1 MQTLSLPLTALV
13 PDESQPRRAAS
24 AIEFEALVA
33 SIRKRGLLLPLR
45 VRPADREG
53 QHLIVSGHR
62 RHAAL
67 LQLGV
72 AEVLCVLVE
81 GPLDEA
87 TILAEQ
93 LAENLHR
100 ENLNPLD
107 EAEGYRRYLDARG
120 IPAARA
126 AEELQV
132 PPARIS
138 RALALLDL
146 PEELREGVRA
156 GRIPKDAGYHLSR
169 LPEGSERQRLFAQAL
184 AGSLSRDTAA
194 RAAQAARR
202 EAPESIPVAR
212 VACKLPEGR
221 SLTLVGAAITL
232 ESLIKTLE
240 DFLKEARKAH
250 QQGWDVTTLAKV
262 CRDRAAASASPGGA

>member
-1 MQTLSLPLTALV
+1 MQSFSVPLAALV
-13 PDESQPRRAAS
+13 PDGSQPRRSAS
-24 AIEFEALVA
+24 GAEFESLVA

-45 VRPADREG
+45 VRPADRDG

-72 AEVLCVLVE
+72 AEVPCVLVE

-100 ENLNPLD
+100 EDLNPID
-107 EAEGYRRYLDARG
+107 EAEGYRRYLDARS

-146 PEELREGVRA
+146 PEELREAVRA
-156 GRIPKDAGYHLSR
+156 GRLPKDAGYHLSR
-169 LPEGSERQRLFAQAL
+169 LPEGGERQRLFAQAL
-184 AGSLSRDTAA
+184 AGSLSRDAAA

-221 SLTLVGAAITL
+221 SLTLAGTAITL
-232 ESLIKTLE
+232 ESLIDTLE
-240 DFLKEARKAH
+240 EFLKEARKARS
-250 QQGWDVTTLAKV
+250 QGWDVTTLAKV
-262 CRDRAAASASPGGA
+262 CRDRAASASPGGA